1 MKIYGAGIAGLLA
14 GCTFQSAEIIESRQK
29 SESGHKA
36 LLRFRTPAV
45 GDAVGIEF
53 KKVRVHKGIWLDG
66 KFVEPNIMVANLYSQ
81 KVIGRLAD
89 RSIWNIEPT
98 DRYIA
103 PLDFIE
109 QLEERCASRIEWG
122 RKIGWED
129 IAHTH
134 KSIPIISTLPM
145 NAMVEMASKITVGKK
160 PDISFNYAPITVRR
174 WTIPGADVYQ
184 TIYFPSPNVSLY
196 RASITGNLLIAE
208 YITPPLSKIDDG
220 LDYPF
225 WTAFGLSNGDMRQ
238 LEIANQRY
246 GKIAPIDDT
255 WRKKFIYQLS
265 TQFNIFSLGR
275 FATWRNLLLDDVIK
289 DLGVL
294 KKLMNSGIYERSVY
308 SSM

>member
-14 GCTFQSAEIIESRQK
+14 GCTFQNAEIIESRQK
-29 SESGHKA
+29 GDSGHKA

-45 GDAVGIEF
+45 GDAVGIDF
-53 KKVRVHKGIWLDG
+53 RKVRVHKGIWFDG
-66 KFVEPNIMVANLYSQ
+66 KFVEPNILLANLYSQ

-103 PLDFIE
+103 PTDFIE
-109 QLEERCASRIEWG
+109 QLEDRCANRIEWG
-122 RKIGWED
+122 RAIAQGD
-129 IAHTH
+129 IMSE
-134 KSIPIISTLPM
+134 KDQVISTLPM
-145 NAMVEMASKITVGKK
+145 NVMAHLRGLLHPTGIN
-160 PDISFNYAPITVRR
+160 FNYAPITVRR
-174 WTIPGADVYQ
+174 WTILGADVYQ
-184 TIYFPSPNVSLY
+184 TIYFPNPNTSLY

-208 YITPPLSKIDDG
+208 YITPPLSKHDDG

-225 WTAFGLSNGDMRQ
+225 WTAFGLSNADMRPM
-238 LEIANQRY
+238 EVANQRY

-255 WRKKFIYQLS
+255 WRKSFIYKLS

-308 SSM
+308 NSK

>member
-14 GCTFQSAEIIESRQK
+14 GCTFQTAEIIESRQK
-29 SESGHKA
+29 GDSEHKA
-36 LLRFRTPAV
+36 LLRFRSSAV

-66 KFVEPNIMVANLYSQ
+66 KFTEPNIMVANMYSS

-89 RSIWNIEPT
+89 RSIWNIEPS

-103 PLDFIE
+103 PVDFIQ
-109 QLEERCASRIEWG
+109 QLEERCANRIEWG
-122 RKIGWED
+122 RKITQED
-129 IAHTH
+129 VISG
-134 KSIPIISTLPM
+134 KEQVISTLPM
-145 NAMVEMASKITVGKK
+145 NIMTQLRGLIHPIDV
-160 PDISFNYAPITVRR
+160 SFNYAPITVRR

-184 TIYFPSPNVSLY
+184 TIYFPDKETGLY
-196 RASITGNLLIAE
+196 RASITGDMLIAE
-208 YITPPLSKIDDG
+208 YVNITQGNPYYDPY
-220 LDYPF
+220 YPF
-225 WTAFGLSNGDMRQ
+225 WIAFGLSYSDMKP
-238 LEIANQRY
+238 LEIASQRY
-246 GKIAPIDDT
+246 GKIAPIDDA

-294 KKLMNSGIYERSVY
+294 KRLMNSGIYERSVH